1 MSERSATFL
10 VNMAEHLRRLSNAP
24 IPGGR
29 FFKKGPTM
37 TTEDG
42 MDLFNLVVIVVE
54 REGGGGARK
63 VFNFDAGA
71 AAIVGTVA
79 TAIVDGK
86 GGN

>member
-1 MSERSATFL
+1 
-10 VNMAEHLRRLSNAP
+10 
-24 IPGGR
+24 
-29 FFKKGPTM
+29 M